1 MSVTWVTLRRLR
13 REVAEPARE
22 TGGNWLACGSCL
34 RRKSL
39 YARIQLAGQAD
50 EPLAGA
56 LLTSLE
62 ALAPTPFDLVS
73 KLAHLLLRNS
83 AALISREGSFCGVD
97 CR

>member
-1 MSVTWVTLRRLR
+1 MLRRFLWLR
-13 REVAEPARE
+13 S
-22 TGGNWLACGSCL
+22 T
-34 RRKSL
+34 K
-39 YARIQLAGQAD
+39 YQQARIQLAGQAD